1 MDSLV
6 RVRVRLLG
14 LDHDVHEG
22 EVDHDAGR
30 ERHEVRDGRAELAWL
45 GLGLAE
51 LAWGAP
57 HGRYGTQGTYGTPE
71 AGTRTSYVQWCHPGA
86 SCPAPSYSTQKAGT
100 RSPYAA
106 RYRGIRVD
114 TAELAHAQPA
124 HAQPNSPMP
133 IVRTVPPRGRRL
145 VAAGAEGWSQKAV
158 APGVAYVSTQRL
170 AHAQHGEEAAQ
181 ALRGRGDA
189 GEGHREGVVLPVGC
203 VVRHETVSG
212 ARVDRVS
219 GANSSRAP
227 AKSRDGTAKSL
238 LLSPP
243 SSLCLHPTTWGA
255 SRARR
260 PQITERPRAR
270 SELVRPRDG
279 GRWHSRWPRRCRRF
293 LRQARRA

>member
-1 MDSLV
+1 MV

-106 RYRGIRVD
+106 RYRGHTCRHSR
-114 TAELAHAQPA
+114 TRPCPAGPCPAELAHA
-124 HAQPNSPMP
+124 H
-133 IVRTVPPRGRRL
+133 RTYSATPGQKAGRGRGRRL
-145 VAAGAEGWSQKAV
+145 VAEGCR
-158 APGVAYVSTQRL
+158 T
-170 AHAQHGEEAAQ
+170 
-181 ALRGRGDA
+181 RGGIR
-189 GEGHREGVVLPVGC
+189 VNT
-203 VVRHETVSG
+203 ET
-212 ARVDRVS
+212 R
-219 GANSSRAP
+219 P
-227 AKSRDGTAKSL
+227 C
-238 LLSPP
+238 P
-243 SSLCLHPTTWGA
+243 
-255 SRARR
+255 ARR
-260 PQITERPRAR
+260 GGRPGPARPR
-270 SELVRPRDG
+270 
-279 GRWHSRWPRRCRRF
+279 RRK
-293 LRQARRA
+293 